1 MFLTFL
7 GWIQTHV
14 HTFDS
19 FSSFMVGYRH
29 IHGSFQDRSTGC
41 TTVNGI
47 KENDISQL
55 VDPVERYTIWQMKVN
70 EFHFMSV

>member
-1 MFLTFL
+1 ME
-7 GWIQTHV
+7 Q
-14 HTFDS
+14 
-19 FSSFMVGYRH
+19 FS
-29 IHGSFQDRSTGC
+29 DLTGC

>member
-1 MFLTFL
+1 MIGLGVLKFHDTPILPQKNKTNCLCGKSPQSNFL
-7 GWIQTHV
+7 
-14 HTFDS
+14 
-19 FSSFMVGYRH
+19 Y
-29 IHGSFQDRSTGC
+29 TGC